1 MNMETAPLRAPDEAI
16 ADQVTATTLATSI
29 VWRRIVEQPHQ
40 ADLFS
45 VLRWLDSHDKT
56 KPLLGRAARPHFE
69 PIRLGQ
75 EPSLAFAASTIANV
89 TEAQGDAKPRLN
101 IYSFGL
107 FGPNGSLPLHLT
119 EYVRDR
125 LRRVGDSTMVRFA
138 DIFHHRLILLFYR
151 AWADAQAT
159 VSLDRS
165 DDDRFTKYIASLIGY
180 GQPALRSR
188 DEVPDHAKC
197 FQASHL
203 VRQTRNAEGLAKILA
218 EYLGVP
224 VTIDEFV
231 PDWILLAATER
242 TRLSTYRGNNR
253 LGEDAIIGEEVL
265 DAQHKIR
272 IRLGPMSLSR
282 YRTLLPGEPA
292 AKQVM
297 TWIRNYIGF
306 EFSVDIQ
313 LVLRKEEI
321 TPVQL
326 GHATPLGWTSWLG
339 KDHYEMDADD
349 LVMTDDIYSH
359 Q

>member
-1 MNMETAPLRAPDEAI
+1 M
-16 ADQVTATTLATSI
+16 
-29 VWRRIVEQPHQ
+29 
-40 ADLFS
+40 
-45 VLRWLDSHDKT
+45 
-56 KPLLGRAARPHFE
+56 
-69 PIRLGQ
+69 
-75 EPSLAFAASTIANV
+75 
-89 TEAQGDAKPRLN
+89 
-101 IYSFGL
+101 
-107 FGPNGSLPLHLT
+107 
-119 EYVRDR
+119 
-125 LRRVGDSTMVRFA
+125 
-138 DIFHHRLILLFYR
+138 
-151 AWADAQAT
+151 
-159 VSLDRS
+159 
-165 DDDRFTKYIASLIGY
+165 IGY

-272 IRLGPMSLSR
+272 IRLGPMSLSH

-339 KDHYEMDADD
+339 KDHYEMYADD